1 MDNPPST
8 NRMSRQP
15 ATVRDGSAIG
25 KSLDLY
31 YRDRAR
37 TARMDRLNAAF
48 VSRGSLVFDIGAHVG
63 DRTGSFLRLG
73 ANVVAVEPQPR
84 LFRVLRLIYGR
95 HPGVSLRRCAVGA
108 ENGHADMYVNTANP
122 TVSTLARGMVNAAP
136 RDPAWCDQ
144 VWDRTIGVP
153 VTTLDRLIASHGLPG
168 FVKIDVEG
176 HECDVLCGVSVAL
189 PALSFEI
196 TTLQRDVA
204 RRAVRRL
211 TDLGRYRF
219 NISLGEEHRLRLRSW
234 VAADEIC
241 DLTEQLPPDANSGD
255 VYAML
260 DENRRR
266 R

>member
-1 MDNPPST
+1 MDDRT
-8 NRMSRQP
+8 AP
-15 ATVRDGSAIG
+15 AKMRRRPADRRAGDAIG
-25 KSLDLY
+25 RSLDLY

-73 ANVVAVEPQPR
+73 ARVVAVEPQPR
-84 LFRVLRLIYGR
+84 LFRVLRLLYGR
-95 HPGVSLRRCAVGA
+95 RTGVHLHRCALGA
-108 ENGHADMYVNTANP
+108 QTGRADMYVNTANP
-122 TVSTLARGMVNAAP
+122 TVSTLAHGLVDAAP
-136 RDPAWCDQ
+136 RDPAWRDQ
-144 VWDRTIGVP
+144 VWDRTVAVP
-153 VTTLDRLIASHGLPG
+153 VTTLDRLIDAHGLPD

-176 HECDVLCGVSVAL
+176 HEGEVLRGLSRAL

-204 RRAVRRL
+204 RRALRRL

-241 DLTEQLPPDANSGD
+241 ALIEQLPPDANSGD

-260 DENRRR
+260 EENRRR